1 MDIER
6 LHGGTCAPP
15 FPIYDDLVA
24 RFLAAHPPGQPLTSA
39 SRDPAIAHAL
49 ATCAG
54 YSYSDTKTVASTMA
68 GLGMGGGA
76 CVRVAQVVDSM
87 FIFSTAYMVQSKC
100 GRVVVLCYRGTEATN
115 LGNWLGNADVG
126 PDAVALSGE
135 QAGFHSGFYRNLR
148 ITRRIVI
155 EELKH
160 AIEGRSLADPSQR
173 VEHPMEALYLTGH
186 SLGGAMAVLFAVS
199 TAATADTKVIA
210 ERVRA
215 VYTYGQPMALA
226 EPVTKLAREV
236 GQKVFRHVM
245 SRDVIPAL
253 PPAQSGKFTHVGH
266 EYVHADGEWHPAA
279 TPVSQLRNMR
289 EISGSVLLSVFATPK
304 RSATSRYAL
313 GDHGPHRYINALR
326 PADRITEFGD
336 WS

>member
-24 RFLAAHPPGQPLTSA
+24 RFLAAHPPRETPTIA

-54 YSYSDTKTVASTMA
+54 YAYSDAKTVASTMA
-68 GLGMGGGA
+68 GLGLGGGA
-76 CVRVAQVVDSM
+76 CVRVAQVVDAM
-87 FIFSTAYMVQSKC
+87 FVFSTAYLVQSAC

-126 PDAVALSGE
+126 PDAVALAGE

-148 ITRRIVI
+148 TTRRIVI
-155 EELKH
+155 DELNH
-160 AIEGRSLADPSQR
+160 AIEGRSLADPSRR

-199 TAATADTKVIA
+199 TAGNPETAAIA
-210 ERVRA
+210 ERLRA

-226 EPVTKLAREV
+226 EPLTRTARTV
-236 GQKVFRHVM
+236 GQRVFRHVM
-245 SRDVIPAL
+245 GRDVIPAL
-253 PPAQSGKFTHVGH
+253 PPAQAGNFAHVGH
-266 EYVHADGEWHPAA
+266 EYVHADGEWHRAD
-279 TPVSQLRNMR
+279 TPVSQLKNIRD
-289 EISGSVLLSVFATPK
+289 ISGSLLSAIATPK
-304 RSATSRYAL
+304 RAASSRYAL
-313 GDHGPHRYINALR
+313 GDHGPHRYIGALR

>member
-6 LHGGTCAPP
+6 LRGGSCAPP

-24 RFLAAHPPGQPLTSA
+24 RFLAAHPQGRPSTGT

-54 YSYSDTKTVASTMA
+54 YAYSDTKTVAATMA

-76 CVRVAQVVDSM
+76 CVRVAQVVDAM
-87 FIFSTAYMVQSKC
+87 FVFSTAYLVQSSC

-126 PDAVALSGE
+126 PDAVALAAQ
-135 QAGFHSGFYRNLR
+135 QAGFHSGFYRNVR
-148 ITRRIVI
+148 TTRRIVI

-160 AIEGRSLADPSQR
+160 AIDGRSLADPTQQ
-173 VEHPMEALYLTGH
+173 VEHSMEALYLTGH
-186 SLGGAMAVLFAVS
+186 SLGGAMALLFAIS
-199 TAATADTKVIA
+199 AAANPDTKVIA
-210 ERVRA
+210 DRLRA
-215 VYTYGQPMALA
+215 VYTFGQPMALA
-226 EPVTKLAREV
+226 EPLPDCARDV
-236 GQKVFRHVM
+236 GRKVFRHVM
-245 SRDVIPAL
+245 ARDVIPAL
-253 PPAQSGKFTHVGH
+253 PPAQSGKFAHVGH
-266 EYVHADGEWHPAA
+266 EYVFTDGEWHIADA
-279 TPVSQLRNMR
+279 PVTQLKNIRDV
-289 EISGSVLLSVFATPK
+289 SGSLLSVFATPK
-304 RSATSRYAL
+304 RSASSRYAL
-313 GDHGPHRYINALR
+313 GDHGPHRYIGALR